1 MTFEKDTNAPK
12 IQQPDDIADFPDFT
26 KMMFDK
32 VPRAPEI
39 VVTVPTAALIS
50 TQNIRETSPAKEL
63 QPPVNPQYI
72 KEESPPKSPEMYM
85 RDLSPAMQE
94 NSLAVESRVM
104 VDVVEVVVLQEAA
117 KGSRYIEH
125 KFDDMY
131 CKTQHPPCSSSTGK
145 KASSNHTRIP
155 TEPKPATKTHTDRI
169 LW

>member
-1 MTFEKDTNAPK
+1 MDWIHYAMGGFATDVGDSPDKDSKTCKNEGPANIADFPDFTKMTFEKDTNAPK

-72 KEESPPKSPEMYM
+72 KDESPPKSPEMYV

-94 NSLAVESRVM
+94 NSLAVVTWLI
-104 VDVVEVVVLQEAA
+104 D
-117 KGSRYIEH
+117 
-125 KFDDMY
+125 
-131 CKTQHPPCSSSTGK
+131 
-145 KASSNHTRIP
+145 
-155 TEPKPATKTHTDRI
+155 
-169 LW
+169 